1 MVKQLI
7 AESWGSITLI
17 YLCESTRWKKDKD
30 IFPNKKTVIY
40 QVEDLSYA
48 MTESTVQTSK
58 KNPGFFTTLWLPE
71 TRLQTSTLSRGEAWR
86 MEVAM
91 ELY

>member
-7 AESWGSITLI
+7 AESRGSITLI
-17 YLCESTRWKKDKD
+17 YLYESTCWKKDKD

-48 MTESTVQTSK
+48 ATELTVEPIRK
-58 KNPGFFTTLWLPE
+58 TLGSSRPYDCQKWDYRLPHWAE
-71 TRLQTSTLSRGEAWR
+71 EKHEGWK
-86 MEVAM
+86 
-91 ELY
+91 